1 MFRQTQMLSCNSVN
15 ADSKKTLADLSGLSL
30 GEATYVF
37 LHDIPELNMSVSTG
51 VDMIYIYIY
60 IIIYI

>member
-37 LHDIPELNMSVSTG
+37 LHDIPEFNMSVSTG
-51 VDMIYIYIY
+51 VDIIYIYNY
-60 IIIYI
+60 I